1 MARAPVTALPGPSR
15 AINLPSLRAWAS
27 AAEGARLADWVRLEA
42 PTIRV
47 LTALLTE
54 NRGGG
59 LSQASYTRL
68 RNAIATEPEAFF
80 AARAAQLRARTAKSA
95 RARCIWLYADL
106 ILALPSASCA
116 ALAAHPGMRLAGLTA
131 TASTWVPGSSPGVT
145 EEGRSGL
152 GDGC

>member
-59 LSQASYTRL
+59 LSQANYTRL
-68 RNAIATEPEAFF
+68 RDAIATEPEAFSRPVPRNC
-80 AARAAQLRARTAKSA
+80 APALRSQLNPKSGQSLL
-95 RARCIWLYADL
+95 R
-106 ILALPSASCA
+106 
-116 ALAAHPGMRLAGLTA
+116 PGTRLR
-131 TASTWVPGSSPGVT
+131 S
-145 EEGRSGL
+145 ERGRNCCWSL
-152 GDGC
+152 L